1 MRLSYLLIAGII
13 ASPLTLLAQVMP
25 SRVISGQREG
35 GSLTFGLSDGEPIST
50 FIEHTRAL
58 GLSDEQV
65 ATLMDI
71 RRRLRRANA
80 PFMQQMDSLRDVVG
94 LPRETGGRMMQPDV
108 EALQRFQRLSQPM
121 VDSIRSNNQAAQAEA
136 RDVLV
141 ERQRVMLDSLVVAER
156 DSSRGRGRR
165 GRPPG

>member
-1 MRLSYLLIAGII
+1 
-13 ASPLTLLAQVMP
+13 MP

-35 GSLTFGLSDGEPIST
+35 GGLTFGLSDGEPIST

-80 PFMQQMDSLRDVVG
+80 PFVQQMDSLRDAVG
-94 LPRETGGRMMQPDV
+94 LPRETIGRMMPPDV
-108 EALQRFQRLSQPM
+108 DALQRFQRLSQPM
-121 VDSIRSNNQAAQAEA
+121 VDSIRINNQAAQAEA

-141 ERQRVMLDSLVVAER
+141 ERQRVLLDSLVVAER

>member
-1 MRLSYLLIAGII
+1 MRLSHLLITGVLAL
-13 ASPLTLLAQVMP
+13 PLTLPAQVMP

-35 GSLTFGLSDGEPIST
+35 GGSTFGLSDGEPIST
-50 FIEHTRAL
+50 FIEHTRAI
-58 GLSDEQV
+58 GLSDQQV
-65 ATLMDI
+65 TTLMDI

-80 PFMQQMDSLRDVVG
+80 PFVQQMDSLRDVVG
-94 LPRETGGRMMQPDV
+94 LPRETVGRMMQPDM

-121 VDSIRSNNQAAQAEA
+121 VDSIRANNQAAQAEA
-136 RDVLV
+136 REVLL

-156 DSSRGRGRR
+156 DSSRGLGRR

>member
-1 MRLSYLLIAGII
+1 APRPESPNRRQSSHRRASAGHSAPSRVLRRSLPNSMRLSHLLITCILAM
-13 ASPLTLLAQVMP
+13 PLTLPAQVMP

-35 GSLTFGLSDGEPIST
+35 GGLTFGLSDGEPIST

-65 ATLMDI
+65 RTLMDI

-80 PFMQQMDSLRDVVG
+80 PFVQQMDSLRDVVG
-94 LPRETGGRMMQPDV
+94 LPRETVGRMMQPDM

-121 VDSIRSNNQAAQAEA
+121 VDSIRA
-136 RDVLV
+136 
-141 ERQRVMLDSLVVAER
+141 
-156 DSSRGRGRR
+156 
-165 GRPPG
+165 